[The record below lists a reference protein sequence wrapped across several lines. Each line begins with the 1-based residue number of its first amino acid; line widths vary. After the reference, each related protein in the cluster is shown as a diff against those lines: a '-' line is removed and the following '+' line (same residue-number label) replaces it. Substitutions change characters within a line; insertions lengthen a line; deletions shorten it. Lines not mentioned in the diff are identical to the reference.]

1 MMTARARDFL
11 IDLALAAKQ
20 FKLQAAL
27 RTTILI
33 DGHSY
38 SLPFSKALKNAS
50 GT

>member
-1 MMTARARDFL
+1 MMAPRARDLLLGF
-11 IDLALAAKQ
+11 ALGAKQ
-20 FKLQAAL
+20 FKSKTAL
-27 RTTILI
+27 RATILI